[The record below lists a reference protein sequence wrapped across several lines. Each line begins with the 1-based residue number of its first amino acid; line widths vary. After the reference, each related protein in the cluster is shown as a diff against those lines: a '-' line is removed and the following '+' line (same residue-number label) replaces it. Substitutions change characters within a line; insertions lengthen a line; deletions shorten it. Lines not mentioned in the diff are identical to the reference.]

1 MVEENSGEVTL
12 KHPNTDWL
20 LIFHEGGTQAPDK
33 PLRNHYGVR
42 VATNGEIEKA
52 DAYLEKMKDQYQ
64 IEIMKPRNH
73 HFARSVHFFEPGGNW
88 WEIESYELAV
98 KAGMGENVLPHWK
111 SLLPEEKFPG
121 RGYVPQ
127 ALSHGTMECY
137 DLDRSRQF
145 YREVL
150 GLEVV
155 APSPSAKPHYVKH
168 PATPW
173 YIVSL
178 QVPLSEKKI
187 LGPHQRFTLAPR
199 IRTGGGRSAALAEGV
214 RQGSRD
220 HRAHGNLRSERRGF
234 VYVKRS
240 GQQLVGNRQPAA
252 MNSQLELGH
261 GKNFRR
267 SAGSDAACCRFP
279 SRHSPRE
286 RIV

>member
-1 MVEENSGEVTL
+1 MLKPIALVNGHYECRSLKQTVPILTDLLALEVVEEKSGEVTL

-127 ALSHGTMECY
+127 ALSHGTIECY

-150 GLEVV
+150 GLDVV

-178 QVPLSEKKI
+178 QVPAGEKKI
-187 LGPHQRFTLAPR
+187 LGPNQRFTLSLESAR
-199 IRTGGGRSAALAEGV
+199 AVEDAQRWLRSPARKPALP
-214 RQGSRD
+214 GSR
-220 HRAHGNLRSERRGF
+220 
-234 VYVKRS
+234 
-240 GQQLVGNRQPAA
+240 
-252 MNSQLELGH
+252 
-261 GKNFRR
+261 
-267 SAGSDAACCRFP
+267 RFP
-279 SRHSPRE
+279 TRTPRF
-286 RIV
+286 RLC

>member
-1 MVEENSGEVTL
+1 MLKPIALVNGHYECRSLKQSVPILTDLLALEVVEEKSGEVTL

-42 VATNGEIEKA
+42 VATNAEIEKA

-168 PATPW
+168 SATPW

-178 QVPLSEKKI
+178 QVPVGEKKI
-187 LGPHQRFTLAPR
+187 LGPNQRFTLALESAR
-199 IRTGGGRSAALAEGV
+199 AVEEAQRWLKESGKEAGITGLTEISDRNGAVSFMLSDPDSNWWEIA
-214 RQGSRD
+214 SRP
-220 HRAHGNLRSERRGF
+220 
-234 VYVKRS
+234 
-240 GQQLVGNRQPAA
+240 Q
-252 MNSQLELGH
+252 
-261 GKNFRR
+261 
-267 SAGSDAACCRFP
+267 
-279 SRHSPRE
+279 
-286 RIV
+286 

>member
-1 MVEENSGEVTL
+1 MARS
-12 KHPNTDWL
+12 K
-20 LIFHEGGTQAPDK
+20 K
-33 PLRNHYGVR
+33 PTPISKR
-42 VATNGEIEKA
+42 V
-52 DAYLEKMKDQYQ
+52 KDQYQ

-150 GLEVV
+150 GLDVV

-178 QVPLSEKKI
+178 QVPARREKNTRSQ
-187 LGPHQRFTLAPR
+187 PTLHPGSR
-199 IRTGGGRSAALAEGV
+199 IRKGGGRSAPLAKGV
-214 RQGSRD
+214 RQRSRH
-220 HRAHGNLRSERRGF
+220 HRSHGNFRSSNGVVSF
-234 VYVKRS
+234 
-240 GQQLVGNRQPAA
+240 L
-252 MNSQLELGH
+252 L
-261 GKNFRR
+261 
-267 SAGSDAACCRFP
+267 SDLDSNWWEIA
-279 SRHSPRE
+279 SPPQ
-286 RIV
+286 

>member
-1 MVEENSGEVTL
+1 MLKPIALINGHYECRSLKQTVPILTDLLALEVVEEKSGEVTL

-150 GLEVV
+150 GLDVV

-187 LGPHQRFTLAPR
+187 LGPNQRFTLALDSAR
-199 IRTGGGRSAALAEGV
+199 SVEEAQRWLKESGKEAGITGLTEISDRNGV
-214 RQGSRD
+214 VSF
-220 HRAHGNLRSERRGF
+220 L
-234 VYVKRS
+234 
-240 GQQLVGNRQPAA
+240 L
-252 MNSQLELGH
+252 
-261 GKNFRR
+261 
-267 SAGSDAACCRFP
+267 SDLDSNWWEIA
-279 SRHSPRE
+279 SPPQ
-286 RIV
+286 

>member
-1 MVEENSGEVTL
+1 MLKPIALVNGHYECRSLKQTVPILTDLLALEVVEEKSGEITL

-20 LIFHEGGTQAPDK
+20 LIFHEGGAEAPDK

-150 GLEVV
+150 GLDVV

-187 LGPHQRFTLAPR
+187 LGPLQRYTLALESAQAVEHAHR
-199 IRTGGGRSAALAEGV
+199 WLKESGKEAGITGLTEVS
-214 RQGSRD
+214 D
-220 HRAHGNLRSERRGF
+220 GNGAVSFML
-234 VYVKRS
+234 
-240 GQQLVGNRQPAA
+240 
-252 MNSQLELGH
+252 
-261 GKNFRR
+261 
-267 SAGSDAACCRFP
+267 SDP
-279 SRHSPRE
+279 DSNWWEITSPPQ
-286 RIV
+286 

>member
-1 MVEENSGEVTL
+1 MLKPIALVNGHYECRSLKQTVPILTDLLALEVVEENSGEVTL

-187 LGPHQRFTLAPR
+187 LGPHQRFTLGLESTRAVEEAQR
-199 IRTGGGRSAALAEGV
+199 WLKESGKEAGITGLTEI
-214 RQGSRD
+214 
-220 HRAHGNLRSERRGF
+220 
-234 VYVKRS
+234 
-240 GQQLVGNRQPAA
+240 
-252 MNSQLELGH
+252 
-261 GKNFRR
+261 
-267 SAGSDAACCRFP
+267 SDRNGAVSFMLSDPDSNWWEIA
-279 SRHSPRE
+279 SPPQ
-286 RIV
+286 

>member
-1 MVEENSGEVTL
+1 MIKPIALANGHYECRSLKQTVPILTDVLALEVVDEKAGEVTL

-20 LIFHEGGTQAPDK
+20 LIFHEGGADAPDK

-42 VATNGEIEKA
+42 VATNAEIEKA
-52 DAYLEKMKDQYQ
+52 DAYLEKMKEQYQ

-111 SLLPEEKFPG
+111 SLLAEEKFPG

-150 GLEVV
+150 GLDVV

-178 QVPLSEKKI
+178 QVPASEKKI
-187 LGPHQRFTLAPR
+187 LGRNQRFTLALESAR
-199 IRTGGGRSAALAEGV
+199 AVEDAHRWLKESGKEAGITGLTEVFDGGGSVFFMLSDPDSNWWEITGAAE
-214 RQGSRD
+214 
-220 HRAHGNLRSERRGF
+220 
-234 VYVKRS
+234 
-240 GQQLVGNRQPAA
+240 
-252 MNSQLELGH
+252 
-261 GKNFRR
+261 
-267 SAGSDAACCRFP
+267 
-279 SRHSPRE
+279 
-286 RIV
+286 

>member
-1 MVEENSGEVTL
+1 MLKPIALVNGHYECRSLKQTVPILTDLLALEVVEENSGEVTL

-111 SLLPEEKFPG
+111 SFLPEEKFPG

-187 LGPHQRFTLAPR
+187 LGPHQRFTLGLESTRAVEEAQR
-199 IRTGGGRSAALAEGV
+199 WLKESGKEAGITGLTEI
-214 RQGSRD
+214 
-220 HRAHGNLRSERRGF
+220 
-234 VYVKRS
+234 
-240 GQQLVGNRQPAA
+240 
-252 MNSQLELGH
+252 
-261 GKNFRR
+261 
-267 SAGSDAACCRFP
+267 SDRNGAVSFMLSDPDSNWWEIA
-279 SRHSPRE
+279 SPPQ
-286 RIV
+286 

>member
-1 MVEENSGEVTL
+1 MLKPIALINGHYECRSLKQTVPILTDLLALEVVEEKSDEVTL

-150 GLEVV
+150 GLDVV
-155 APSPSAKPHYVKH
+155 APSPSAKPQYVKH
-168 PATPW
+168 SATPW

-187 LGPHQRFTLAPR
+187 LGPNQRFTLALDSAR
-199 IRTGGGRSAALAEGV
+199 AVEEAQRWLKESGKEAGITGLTEISDRNGV
-214 RQGSRD
+214 VSFM
-220 HRAHGNLRSERRGF
+220 L
-234 VYVKRS
+234 
-240 GQQLVGNRQPAA
+240 
-252 MNSQLELGH
+252 
-261 GKNFRR
+261 
-267 SAGSDAACCRFP
+267 SDLDSNWWEIA
-279 SRHSPRE
+279 SPPQ
-286 RIV
+286 

>member
-1 MVEENSGEVTL
+1 MLKPIALVNGHYECRSLKQTVPILTDLLALEVVEEKSGEVTL
-12 KHPNTDWL
+12 KHPNTEWL

-150 GLEVV
+150 GLDVV

-187 LGPHQRFTLAPR
+187 LGPNQRFTLALDSAR
-199 IRTGGGRSAALAEGV
+199 SVEEAQRWLKQSGKEAGITGLTEISDRNGV
-214 RQGSRD
+214 VSF
-220 HRAHGNLRSERRGF
+220 L
-234 VYVKRS
+234 
-240 GQQLVGNRQPAA
+240 L
-252 MNSQLELGH
+252 
-261 GKNFRR
+261 
-267 SAGSDAACCRFP
+267 SDLDSNCWEIA
-279 SRHSPRE
+279 SPPQ
-286 RIV
+286 

>member
-1 MVEENSGEVTL
+1 MIKPIALANGHYECRSLKQTVPILTDVLALEVVDEKAGEVTL

-20 LIFHEGGTQAPDK
+20 LIFHEGGRNSPDK
-33 PLRNHYGVR
+33 PLRNHNGVR
-42 VATNGEIEKA
+42 VATNAEIEKA
-52 DAYLEKMKDQYQ
+52 DAYLEKMKEQYQ

-111 SLLPEEKFPG
+111 SLLAEEKFPG

-150 GLEVV
+150 GLDVV

-178 QVPLSEKKI
+178 QVPASEKKI
-187 LGPHQRFTLAPR
+187 LGRNQRFTLALESAR
-199 IRTGGGRSAALAEGV
+199 AVEDAHRWLKESGKEAGITGLTEVFDGGGSVFFMLSDPDSNWWEITGAAE
-214 RQGSRD
+214 
-220 HRAHGNLRSERRGF
+220 
-234 VYVKRS
+234 
-240 GQQLVGNRQPAA
+240 
-252 MNSQLELGH
+252 
-261 GKNFRR
+261 
-267 SAGSDAACCRFP
+267 
-279 SRHSPRE
+279 
-286 RIV
+286 

>member
-1 MVEENSGEVTL
+1 MLKPIALVNGHYECRSLKQTVPILTDLLALEVVEEKSGEVTL

-187 LGPHQRFTLAPR
+187 LGPNQRFTLALDSAR
-199 IRTGGGRSAALAEGV
+199 SVEEAQRWLKESGKEAGITGLTEISDRNGV
-214 RQGSRD
+214 VSF
-220 HRAHGNLRSERRGF
+220 L
-234 VYVKRS
+234 
-240 GQQLVGNRQPAA
+240 L
-252 MNSQLELGH
+252 
-261 GKNFRR
+261 
-267 SAGSDAACCRFP
+267 SDPDSNWWEIA
-279 SRHSPRE
+279 SPPQ
-286 RIV
+286 

>member
-1 MVEENSGEVTL
+1 MLKPIALVNGHYECRSLKQTVPILTDLLALDVIAEKSGEVTL

-20 LIFHEGGTQAPDK
+20 LIFHEGGAAALDK

-42 VATNGEIEKA
+42 VATNVEIEKA
-52 DAYLEKMKDQYQ
+52 DAYLEKMKEQYQ

-111 SLLPEEKFPG
+111 CLLPEEKFPG

-150 GLEVV
+150 GLDVV

-178 QVPLSEKKI
+178 QVPVSEKKL
-187 LGPHQRFTLAPR
+187 LGPLQRYTLALESVRAVEDAHHWLSESGTQAGITGLTKLCDGEGAVCFMLSDPDSNWWEIASPPR
-199 IRTGGGRSAALAEGV
+199 
-214 RQGSRD
+214 
-220 HRAHGNLRSERRGF
+220 
-234 VYVKRS
+234 
-240 GQQLVGNRQPAA
+240 
-252 MNSQLELGH
+252 
-261 GKNFRR
+261 
-267 SAGSDAACCRFP
+267 
-279 SRHSPRE
+279 
-286 RIV
+286 

>member
-1 MVEENSGEVTL
+1 MLKPIALVNGHYECRSLKQTVPILTDLLALEVVEENSGEVTL

-187 LGPHQRFTLAPR
+187 LGPHQRFTLGLESTRAVEEAQCWLKESGKEAG
-199 IRTGGGRSAALAEGV
+199 ITGLTEI
-214 RQGSRD
+214 
-220 HRAHGNLRSERRGF
+220 
-234 VYVKRS
+234 
-240 GQQLVGNRQPAA
+240 
-252 MNSQLELGH
+252 
-261 GKNFRR
+261 
-267 SAGSDAACCRFP
+267 SDRNGAVSFMLSDPDSNWWEIA
-279 SRHSPRE
+279 SPPQ
-286 RIV
+286 

>member
-1 MVEENSGEVTL
+1 MLKPIALVNGHYECRSLKQTVPILTDLLALEVVEENRGEVTL

-168 PATPW
+168 AATPW

-178 QVPLSEKKI
+178 QVPVSEKKL
-187 LGPHQRFTLAPR
+187 LGPLQRYTLALESVRAVEDAHHWLSESGTQAGITGLTKLCDGEGAVCFMLSDPDSNWWEIASPPR
-199 IRTGGGRSAALAEGV
+199 
-214 RQGSRD
+214 
-220 HRAHGNLRSERRGF
+220 
-234 VYVKRS
+234 
-240 GQQLVGNRQPAA
+240 
-252 MNSQLELGH
+252 
-261 GKNFRR
+261 
-267 SAGSDAACCRFP
+267 
-279 SRHSPRE
+279 
-286 RIV
+286 

>member
-1 MVEENSGEVTL
+1 MLKPIALVNGHYECRSLKQTVPILTDLLALEVVEEKSGEVTL
-12 KHPNTDWL
+12 KHPNTEWL

-150 GLEVV
+150 GLDVV

-187 LGPHQRFTLAPR
+187 LGPNQRFTLALDSAR
-199 IRTGGGRSAALAEGV
+199 SVEEAQRWLKESGKEAGITGLTEISDRNGV
-214 RQGSRD
+214 VSF
-220 HRAHGNLRSERRGF
+220 L
-234 VYVKRS
+234 
-240 GQQLVGNRQPAA
+240 L
-252 MNSQLELGH
+252 
-261 GKNFRR
+261 
-267 SAGSDAACCRFP
+267 SDLDSNWWEIA
-279 SRHSPRE
+279 SPPQ
-286 RIV
+286 

>member
-1 MVEENSGEVTL
+1 MLKPIALINGHYECRSLKQTVPILTDLLALEVVEENNGEVAL

-42 VATNGEIEKA
+42 VATNSEIENA

-137 DLDRSRQF
+137 NIDRSRQF

-187 LGPHQRFTLAPR
+187 LGPNQRFTLALE
-199 IRTGGGRSAALAEGV
+199 SA
-214 RQGSRD
+214 
-220 HRAHGNLRSERRGF
+220 RAVEEAQRWLKE
-234 VYVKRS
+234 S
-240 GQQLVGNRQPAA
+240 GK
-252 MNSQLELGH
+252 E
-261 GKNFRR
+261 
-267 SAGSDAACCRFP
+267 AGITDLTEIIDRNGAVSFLLSDPDSNWWEIA
-279 SRHSPRE
+279 SPPQ
-286 RIV
+286 

>member
-1 MVEENSGEVTL
+1 MLKPIALINGHYECRSLKQTVPILTDLLALDVVEKKSGEVTL

-20 LIFHEGGTQAPDK
+20 LIFHEGGADAPDK

-42 VATNGEIEKA
+42 VATNAEIEKA
-52 DAYLEKMKDQYQ
+52 DAYLEKMKEQYQ

-111 SLLPEEKFPG
+111 SLLAEEKFPG

-150 GLEVV
+150 GLDVV

-178 QVPLSEKKI
+178 QVPVSEKKI
-187 LGPHQRFTLAPR
+187 LGRNQRFTLALESAR
-199 IRTGGGRSAALAEGV
+199 AVEDAHRWLKESGKEAGITGLTEVFDGGGSVSFMLSDPDSNWWEITSAA
-214 RQGSRD
+214 Q
-220 HRAHGNLRSERRGF
+220 
-234 VYVKRS
+234 
-240 GQQLVGNRQPAA
+240 
-252 MNSQLELGH
+252 
-261 GKNFRR
+261 
-267 SAGSDAACCRFP
+267 
-279 SRHSPRE
+279 
-286 RIV
+286 

>member
-1 MVEENSGEVTL
+1 MLKPIALVNGHYECRSLKQTVPILTDLLALEVVEEKSGEVTL

-150 GLEVV
+150 GLDVV

-187 LGPHQRFTLAPR
+187 LGPNQRFTLALDSAR
-199 IRTGGGRSAALAEGV
+199 SVEEAQRWLKESGKEAGITGLTEISDRNGV
-214 RQGSRD
+214 VSF
-220 HRAHGNLRSERRGF
+220 L
-234 VYVKRS
+234 
-240 GQQLVGNRQPAA
+240 L
-252 MNSQLELGH
+252 
-261 GKNFRR
+261 
-267 SAGSDAACCRFP
+267 SDLDSNWWEIA
-279 SRHSPRE
+279 SPPQ
-286 RIV
+286 

>member
-1 MVEENSGEVTL
+1 
-12 KHPNTDWL
+12 
-20 LIFHEGGTQAPDK
+20 
-33 PLRNHYGVR
+33 
-42 VATNGEIEKA
+42 
-52 DAYLEKMKDQYQ
+52 
-64 IEIMKPRNH
+64 MKPRNH

-187 LGPHQRFTLAPR
+187 LGPNQRFTLALDSAR
-199 IRTGGGRSAALAEGV
+199 SVEEAQRWLKESGKEAGITGLTEISDRNGV
-214 RQGSRD
+214 VSF
-220 HRAHGNLRSERRGF
+220 L
-234 VYVKRS
+234 
-240 GQQLVGNRQPAA
+240 L
-252 MNSQLELGH
+252 
-261 GKNFRR
+261 
-267 SAGSDAACCRFP
+267 SDPDSNWWEIA
-279 SRHSPRE
+279 SPPQ
-286 RIV
+286 

>member
-1 MVEENSGEVTL
+1 MLKPIALVNGHYECRSLKQSVPILTDLLALEVVEEKSGEVTL
-12 KHPNTDWL
+12 KHPNTEWL

-111 SLLPEEKFPG
+111 NLLPEEKFPG

-187 LGPHQRFTLAPR
+187 LGPNQRFTLALDSAR
-199 IRTGGGRSAALAEGV
+199 AVEQAQRWLKESGKETGITGLTEISDRNGV
-214 RQGSRD
+214 VSF
-220 HRAHGNLRSERRGF
+220 L
-234 VYVKRS
+234 
-240 GQQLVGNRQPAA
+240 L
-252 MNSQLELGH
+252 
-261 GKNFRR
+261 
-267 SAGSDAACCRFP
+267 SDLDSNWWEIA
-279 SRHSPRE
+279 SPPQ
-286 RIV
+286 

>member
-1 MVEENSGEVTL
+1 MLKPIALVNGHYECRSLKQTVPILTDLLALEVVEENSGEVTL

-52 DAYLEKMKDQYQ
+52 DAYLEKVKDQYQ

-150 GLEVV
+150 GLDVV

-178 QVPLSEKKI
+178 QVPAGEKKI
-187 LGPHQRFTLAPR
+187 LGPNQRFTLSLESAR
-199 IRTGGGRSAALAEGV
+199 AVQDAHRWLSESGKEAGITGLTEISDKNAAVSFML
-214 RQGSRD
+214 
-220 HRAHGNLRSERRGF
+220 
-234 VYVKRS
+234 
-240 GQQLVGNRQPAA
+240 
-252 MNSQLELGH
+252 
-261 GKNFRR
+261 
-267 SAGSDAACCRFP
+267 SDPDSNWWEIA
-279 SRHSPRE
+279 SSPQ
-286 RIV
+286 